1 MNTFIETEVSKIM
14 TMANI
19 ATNIDYKFSV
29 YAVPIS
35 ENIRVKYKN
44 ELTNLTIN
52 NNQTFGICID
62 YTEFKNPKTAVNILY
77 YYDDFKIYYLKND
90 FENLKTYIDTK
101 IKELEFSNKKYI
113 ANHGKVNRE
122 LSHLL
127 IELKSLK
134 RHIFNHM

>member
-1 MNTFIETEVSKIM
+1 MNTFIETEVPKIM

-29 YAVPIS
+29 YVVPTS
-35 ENIRVKYKN
+35 ENIREKYKN

-62 YTEFKNPKTAVNILY
+62 YAEFKNPKTAVNILY
-77 YYDDFKIYYLKND
+77 YYGDFKIYYLKND

-101 IKELEFSNKKYI
+101 IKELEFSNNEYI
-113 ANHGKVNRE
+113 ANH
-122 LSHLL
+122 
-127 IELKSLK
+127 
-134 RHIFNHM
+134 

>member
-1 MNTFIETEVSKIM
+1 MNTFIETEVPKIM

-29 YAVPIS
+29 YVVPTS
-35 ENIRVKYKN
+35 ENIREKYKN

-62 YTEFKNPKTAVNILY
+62 YAEFKNPKTAVNILY
-77 YYDDFKIYYLKND
+77 YYGDFKIYYLKND

-101 IKELEFSNKKYI
+101 IKELEFSNNEYI

-127 IELKSLK
+127 INLK
-134 RHIFNHM
+134 IFKKTYF